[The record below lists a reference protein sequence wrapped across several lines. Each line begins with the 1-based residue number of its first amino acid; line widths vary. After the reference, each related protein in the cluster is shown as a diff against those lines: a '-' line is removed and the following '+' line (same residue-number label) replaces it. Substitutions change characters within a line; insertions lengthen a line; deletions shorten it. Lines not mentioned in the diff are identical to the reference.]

1 MARSILVRVNSKQPK
16 LRAWLRAYAT
26 SIPQIVLVQSL
37 DCSSVPR
44 SDTSA
49 RLSLRRT
56 RPCLALAPP
65 PSWRRSRSSRPWPR
79 PAPPPGPLARRPQ
92 VRGAGHVRSRQRLRG
107 QPAASRGRP
116 PRPSKCV
123 LLPVLP
129 RQPRRCAP
137 RQRRRY
143 GLLLLA
149 SGRGLAVGLRR
160 LHRAGLRGGAAA
172 VRLCPYYR
180 HAMVVV
186 DGGECSVSFH
196 NLQQREES
204 ITSQR
209 STTTPCLHELN

>member
-1 MARSILVRVNSKQPK
+1 MARSILVRANSKQPK

-129 RQPRRCAP
+129 RQPRRCALSRK
-137 RQRRRY
+137 RQIKTLIKRND
-143 GLLLLA
+143 
-149 SGRGLAVGLRR
+149 
-160 LHRAGLRGGAAA
+160 
-172 VRLCPYYR
+172 R
-180 HAMVVV
+180 HL
-186 DGGECSVSFH
+186 
-196 NLQQREES
+196 N
-204 ITSQR
+204 TSN
-209 STTTPCLHELN
+209 SLV